1 MKPAKDSLE
10 HIHIFYSEKIKVE
23 WSKFWELEYR
33 CQGGKKKLKLKKKMA
48 WDREMKW
55 SWIST
60 FSQEINAEFPICAGI
75 YE

>member
-33 CQGGKKKLKLKKKMA
+33 CQGGEKKLKLKKKNGM
-48 WDREMKW
+48 R
-55 SWIST
+55 
-60 FSQEINAEFPICAGI
+60 
-75 YE
+75 

>member
-33 CQGGKKKLKLKKKMA
+33 CQGGKKKLKLKKKNGM
-48 WDREMKW
+48 R
-55 SWIST
+55 
-60 FSQEINAEFPICAGI
+60 
-75 YE
+75 